1 MWILRTLMLL
11 ALVVW
16 VGGIIFF
23 AFVVAPN
30 LFHLITPEIAGGIV
44 RRDLTWLHWM
54 GIVCAVVFLTCSLLF
69 SRAKFALPKPF
80 ALVNVL
86 VLVML
91 VLTLISQFG
100 VMPKMDV
107 VRTEIHLVR
116 DNDASLSR
124 TPAAWPEIKQQM
136 LPKLQGRFD
145 HLHGWST
152 RLEGGVLFLGLAAV
166 VLTARRFA

>member
-1 MWILRTLMLL
+1 MLL

-30 LFHLITPEIAGGIV
+30 LFHFITPEIAGDVV
-44 RRDLTWLHWM
+44 RRDLSWLHWM
-54 GIVCAVVFLTCSLLF
+54 GIACAVVFLICSLLY
-69 SRAKFALPKPF
+69 SQARFARPKPF

-86 VLVML
+86 VLIML
-91 VLTLISQFG
+91 LLTLVSQFG
-100 VMPKMDV
+100 LMPKMDV

-116 DNDASLSR
+116 DNDANLSKK
-124 TPAAWPEIKQQM
+124 PAAWPEIKSQM
-136 LPKLQGRFD
+136 LAQLQPQFD
-145 HLHGWST
+145 RLHRWST

-166 VLTARRFA
+166 VLTARRFS